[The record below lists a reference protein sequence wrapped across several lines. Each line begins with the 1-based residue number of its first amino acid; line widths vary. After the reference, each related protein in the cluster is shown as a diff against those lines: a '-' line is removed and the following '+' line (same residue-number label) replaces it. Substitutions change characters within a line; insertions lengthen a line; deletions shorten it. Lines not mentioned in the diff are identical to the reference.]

1 MTKSTKNVKFVWKF
15 WKWDFQFSTR
25 FIKFPALFIFGVT
38 LTSLVTLTFDLGIRN
53 FHTIFL
59 VMLAIC
65 VHEFNRIQVFFLD
78 KNHLKT
84 PKVMTLTFDL
94 ENGKRPYL
102 IKLWCI
108 LCLNAKFCYCIL
120 KNSLN
125 GDLLNYIAS
134 KKEKT
139 SMTSG
144 DLDLWDMV
152 TKKNL
157 YNPGCVLDILA
168 KNDVDPTISLG
179 GVRPHTH
186 TQTEDL
192 RLL

>member
-1 MTKSTKNVKFVWKF
+1 MWSLSCVHAWLDTYTHGTAPYTTACYSKKTNSTKNVKFIWKI

-84 PKVMTLTFDL
+84 PKVMTLTFYL
-94 ENGKRPYL
+94 ENEKQYHF
-102 IKLWCI
+102 IELWCI
-108 LCLNAKFCYCIL
+108 LYLNI
-120 KNSLN
+120 
-125 GDLLNYIAS
+125 
-134 KKEKT
+134 
-139 SMTSG
+139 
-144 DLDLWDMV
+144 
-152 TKKNL
+152 
-157 YNPGCVLDILA
+157 
-168 KNDVDPTISLG
+168 
-179 GVRPHTH
+179 
-186 TQTEDL
+186 
-192 RLL
+192 

>member
-94 ENGKRPYL
+94 ENEKRPYS
-102 IKLWCI
+102 IKLGGI
-108 LCLNAKFCYCIL
+108 LYLNAKFDGCSL
-120 KNSLN
+120 KTV
-125 GDLLNYIAS
+125 YVA
-134 KKEKT
+134 
-139 SMTSG
+139 
-144 DLDLWDMV
+144 
-152 TKKNL
+152 NL
-157 YNPGCVLDILA
+157 YITLVQIRKQLQWLLVTLTVEIL
-168 KNDVDPTISLG
+168 S
-179 GVRPHTH
+179 
-186 TQTEDL
+186 
-192 RLL
+192 